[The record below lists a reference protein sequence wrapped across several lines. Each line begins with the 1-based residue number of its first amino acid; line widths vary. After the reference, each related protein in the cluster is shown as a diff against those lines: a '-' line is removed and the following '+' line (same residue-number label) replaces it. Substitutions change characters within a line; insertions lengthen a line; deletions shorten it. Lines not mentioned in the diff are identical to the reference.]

1 MGYPTQLNQ
10 LTVAA
15 KFHTAANESYPC
27 FSHEPENR
35 LESFCLLGKSVNTFG
50 RRRFP
55 DDGTILRRDEIKQK
69 RAERSS
75 KTRTNK
81 GSKARHVADL
91 GETATTSQIQLFLM
105 DVSAQRIP
113 GPLFISPKE
122 LRRKIPSCLSSI
134 AQFLIAKDVGAPRK

>member
-69 RAERSS
+69 RAKEQNEAAKQEQIRGARRDTLPTSEKPQPQVKSNCSSWTFPRRGFRGHCLSVPRSS
-75 KTRTNK
+75 
-81 GSKARHVADL
+81 
-91 GETATTSQIQLFLM
+91 GEKF
-105 DVSAQRIP
+105 
-113 GPLFISPKE
+113 
-122 LRRKIPSCLSSI
+122 RR
-134 AQFLIAKDVGAPRK
+134 V